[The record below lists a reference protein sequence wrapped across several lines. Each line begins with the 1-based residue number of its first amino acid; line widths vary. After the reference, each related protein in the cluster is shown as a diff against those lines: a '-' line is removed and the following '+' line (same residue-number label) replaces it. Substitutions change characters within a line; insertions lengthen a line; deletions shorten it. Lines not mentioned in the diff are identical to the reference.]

1 MEFSKRQIEIINAAT
16 DLIGEKG
23 LKNLTTKNLAAKIG
37 FSEPAL
43 YRHFK
48 SKTAIIQAVLM
59 FYKQQMK
66 VGIEALHKSNNS
78 GAEKIQKLMEFQFK
92 HFAEKPAVVM
102 VIFSET
108 SFQHEETLSEIV
120 LSLLNQKKQSIENII
135 QLGQKDQ
142 SIRPDFNSSQLA
154 DIIMGSMRF
163 TILRWRL
170 NNFDFNLIKEGN
182 ALCKTIGA
190 ILK

>member
-1 MEFSKRQIEIINAAT
+1 MEFSKRQLEIINAAT
-16 DLIGEKG
+16 DLVGEKG

-48 SKTAIIQAVLM
+48 SKTTILQAVLM
-59 FYKQQMK
+59 FYKQEMK
-66 VGIEALHKSNNS
+66 EGIEALYKDNNS
-78 GAEKIQKLMEFQFK
+78 GAEKIKGLMEFQFN
-92 HFAEKPAVVM
+92 HFANKPAVVM

-108 SFQHEETLSEIV
+108 SFQYEATLSNTV
-120 LSLLNQKKQSIENII
+120 LLLINQKKQFVENLI
-135 QLGQKDQ
+135 QLGQKDL
-142 SIRPDFNSSQLA
+142 SIRSDLNVSQLA

-170 NNFDFNLIKEGN
+170 NNFDFNLTKEGDE
-182 ALCKTIGA
+182 LWKTIGT